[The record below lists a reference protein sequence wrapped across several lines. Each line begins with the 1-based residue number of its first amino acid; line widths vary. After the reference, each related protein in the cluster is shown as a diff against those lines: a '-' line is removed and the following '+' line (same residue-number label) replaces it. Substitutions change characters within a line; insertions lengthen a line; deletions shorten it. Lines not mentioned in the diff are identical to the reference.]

1 MADKEANRAKVLIA
15 LHALLLLFSTSG
27 IFSKLASG
35 YPFMSAG
42 FIICYGGM
50 VCVLGVYAIG
60 WQQIIKRLP
69 LTTAYANRAV
79 TVVWGVVWGTV
90 LFGESVTL
98 QKVLGAV
105 VVLFGVALYALAGDD
120 ENASNGKPEK
130 SGCDAQ

>member
-1 MADKEANRAKVLIA
+1 M
-15 LHALLLLFSTSG
+15 SG

-79 TVVWGVVWGTV
+79 TVVWGIVWGTV
-90 LFGESVTL
+90 LFGEPVTW

-130 SGCDAQ
+130 SGCDAR